1 MSENNKINF
10 IYKFND
16 KCDTCKKVFKMVA
29 MMEDKKICSECLKMK
44 FKQKYKVDP
53 ENLKLDKD
61 TEKALDE
68 TVDKIVNEIK
78 KNNEQ

>member
-1 MSENNKINF
+1 
-10 IYKFND
+10 
-16 KCDTCKKVFKMVA
+16 